1 MPIYDIIIVGG
12 GLSGL
17 YAAYRYHQ
25 KYPKAKILLLESLDR
40 LGGRI
45 YTYEDATYGKIEAGA
60 ARFLTQ
66 HKHVIQLIHEFGL
79 EASVGHIPPDIG
91 YRAAGPAT
99 PTDTPHTPKDI
110 TTLSKIILKHADK
123 TSRKVLQNQVFM
135 DFVKKVLT
143 PAEAQL
149 YYDSFGYSSELT
161 FMNAYDTVQLIKNHF
176 MSKRFLNLK
185 GGLGQIVDRL
195 VAKLRTYKNIEIKI
209 KCPVTDIQ
217 YLAEPPLE
225 DAEQG
230 FGNDDQLF
238 YITAFCVQRSEQSQY
253 QCRTCICTF
262 NKETAEKFPIFR
274 PIKPYLKYI
283 KNLPLCRIYSQF
295 SPNPETNELWFKG
308 RHKFT
313 TNNSLRMVIPMN
325 ASPDGKRGTAMISY
339 SDNHYA
345 TAWYKLYRTK
355 GIDAVNKK
363 LHKLIQESVPNTPF
377 PPPTN
382 TKIFYWEHAVAYYG
396 KGFDSTTMLDKIRQP
411 YPNLPLYL
419 CGENYSEKNNQ
430 WMEGALDT
438 IPHL

>member
-1 MPIYDIIIVGG
+1 
-12 GLSGL
+12 
-17 YAAYRYHQ
+17 
-25 KYPKAKILLLESLDR
+25 
-40 LGGRI
+40 
-45 YTYEDATYGKIEAGA
+45 
-60 ARFLTQ
+60 
-66 HKHVIQLIHEFGL
+66 
-79 EASVGHIPPDIG
+79 
-91 YRAAGPAT
+91 
-99 PTDTPHTPKDI
+99 
-110 TTLSKIILKHADK
+110 
-123 TSRKVLQNQVFM
+123 
-135 DFVKKVLT
+135 
-143 PAEAQL
+143 
-149 YYDSFGYSSELT
+149 
-161 FMNAYDTVQLIKNHF
+161 

-209 KCPVTDIQ
+209 KCPVTDITT
-217 YLAEPPLE
+217 
-225 DAEQG
+225 EQG
-230 FGNDDQLF
+230 PDQLF
-238 YITAFCVQRSEQSQY
+238 HITAFCVQRSEQSQY

-295 SPNPETNELWFKG
+295 SPNPETNEVWFKG

-363 LHKLIQESVPNTPF
+363 LHKLIQESFAHSPI

-411 YPNLPLYL
+411 YSNLPLYL
-419 CGENYSEKNNQ
+419 CGENYSEKNNP

-438 IPHL
+438 IPDIYPFEN

>member
-1 MPIYDIIIVGG
+1 MIVYDIIIVGG

-17 YAAYRYHQ
+17 YAAYRYDQ

-79 EASVGHIPPDIG
+79 EASIGDIPPDIG
-91 YRAAGPAT
+91 YRAAGPAFST
-99 PTDTPHTPKDI
+99 NIPHGPKDI
-110 TTLSKIILKHADK
+110 TNLSKIILKQADK

-135 DFVKKVLT
+135 DFVKEVL
-143 PAEAQL
+143 PPVEAQL

-185 GGLGQIVDRL
+185 GGLNQIVDRL
-195 VAKLRTYKNIEIKI
+195 VAKLRTYKNIDIKI
-209 KCPVTDIQ
+209 KCPVTDIR
-217 YLAEPPLE
+217 YSEP
-225 DAEQG
+225 
-230 FGNDDQLF
+230 DQLF
-238 YITAFCVQRSEQSQY
+238 HIANKQSQF
-253 QCRTCICTF
+253 QSRICICTF

-295 SPNPETNELWFKG
+295 SLDPETNEPWFKG

-313 TNNSLRMVIPMN
+313 TNNQLRMVIPMN
-325 ASPDGKRGTAMISY
+325 ASPDGNRGTAMISY

-345 TAWYKLYRTK
+345 KSWYKLYKTK

-363 LHKLIQESVPNTPF
+363 LHKLIQQSVPNSITPI
-377 PPPTN
+377 PPPTH

-411 YPNLPLYL
+411 YSNLPLYL

-438 IPHL
+438 IPDIYPLEN

>member
-1 MPIYDIIIVGG
+1 MIVYDIIIVGG

-25 KYPKAKILLLESLDR
+25 KHPKAKILLLESLDR

-45 YTYEDATYGKIEAGA
+45 YTYEDETYGKIEAGA

-66 HKHVIQLIHEFGL
+66 HKHVIQLIHELGL
-79 EASVGHIPPDIG
+79 EASIGHIPPDIG
-91 YRAAGPAT
+91 YEPAT
-99 PTDTPHTPKDI
+99 PVDEIPTEDAAQPHTPEDI
-110 TTLSKIILKHADK
+110 TNLSKIILAQAKN
-123 TSRKVLQNQVFM
+123 TPRKVLQNQVFM

-217 YLAEPPLE
+217 RPAGV
-225 DAEQG
+225 AEQG
-230 FGNDDQLF
+230 PDQLF
-238 YITAFCVQRSEQSQY
+238 YIQSISETFQS
-253 QCRTCICTF
+253 RICICTF

-325 ASPDGKRGTAMISY
+325 ADRGTAMISY

-345 TAWYKLYRTK
+345 TAWYKLYKTK

-363 LHKLIQESVPNTPF
+363 LHKLIQESVAAQPSLRKGPI
-377 PPPTN
+377 PPPTH

-411 YPNLPLYL
+411 YPTLPLYL

-438 IPHL
+438 VPDM

>member
-1 MPIYDIIIVGG
+1 MLIYDMIIVGG

-25 KYPKAKILLLESLDR
+25 KHPKSKILLLESLDR

-45 YTYEDATYGKIEAGA
+45 YTYEDTTYGKIEAGA

-79 EASVGHIPPDIG
+79 EASIGHIPPDIG
-91 YRAAGPAT
+91 YEPVT
-99 PTDTPHTPKDI
+99 PTNIPHTPKDI
-110 TTLSKIILKHADK
+110 RNLSKIILKHADK
-123 TSRKVLQNQVFM
+123 TPQKVLQNQVFM
-135 DFVKKVLT
+135 DFVKKVL
-143 PAEAQL
+143 PPIEAQL

-176 MSKRFLNLK
+176 MSRRFLNLK
-185 GGLGQIVDRL
+185 GGLNQIIDRL

-209 KCPVTDIQ
+209 KYPVTDIQ
-217 YLAEPPLE
+217 Y
-225 DAEQG
+225 DNQTQ
-230 FGNDDQLF
+230 FF
-238 YITAFCVQRSEQSQY
+238 HITANQSQF
-253 QCRTCICTF
+253 QSRICICTF
-262 NKETAEKFPIFR
+262 NKETAEHFPILR
-274 PIKPYLKYI
+274 PIQPYLKYI

-295 SPNPETNELWFKG
+295 SPNPETNEPWFKG

-313 TNNSLRMVIPMN
+313 TNNPLRMVIPMN
-325 ASPDGKRGTAMISY
+325 ADRGTVMISY

-345 TAWYKLYRTK
+345 TTWYKLYKTK

-363 LHKLIQESVPNTPF
+363 LHKLIQESVPNTSI
-377 PPPTN
+377 PPPTH
-382 TKIFYWEHAVAYYG
+382 TKIFYWDHAVAYYA
-396 KGFDSTTMLDKIRQP
+396 KGFDSSTMLDKIRQP
-411 YPNLPLYL
+411 YPNIPLYL

-438 IPHL
+438 VPSL